1 MPQFLLL
8 LRDDPNDFRELS
20 PADMQRII
28 ERYQAWSESMAASG
42 RVVASN
48 KLADEGGKLL
58 RGSGGRLV
66 VKDGPFA
73 ETKEVVSGYWVVRA
87 RDYAEALELVKSHPH
102 LATNGSI
109 EVREIDFFGQ
119 PED

>member
-1 MPQFLLL
+1 MPHYMLI

-20 PADMQRII
+20 PGEMQRII
-28 ERYQAWSESMAASG
+28 ETYQSWSEKMQAAK

-48 KLADEGGKLL
+48 KLADEGGKLV
-58 RGSGGRLV
+58 RGERGRIL

-73 ETKEVVSGYWVVRA
+73 ETKEIVSGYWILRA
-87 RDYAEALELVKSHPH
+87 KDYAEALELVRDHPH

-109 EVREIDFFGQ
+109 EVREVDLMGAA
-119 PED
+119 ET